1 MMSIKIIAMI
11 ANVKTQMPEAH
22 VVHDVLKLHQHH
34 LLSIVF
40 LMNRLLQNNAPRLVE
55 WLTVSE
61 NLQHPTVE
69 KHVPNMNV
77 KHVMANVQPLLCAF
91 GMGAHG
97 EHNHQL
103 FGELTD
109 GAQIRL
115 KMMKPLL
122 LFDYIELM
130 KINRQ
135 LTISMQ
141 KQKKILQ
148 FKNSLRTYLYHFIT
162 YVKKSKPKKDTYMI
176 ILIFFRSWISK
187 LFNPHDQPDVMF
199 IWNYST

>member
-77 KHVMANVQPLLCAF
+77 KHVMANVRPLLCAF

-141 KQKKILQ
+141 KQKKNTSIQ
-148 FKNSLRTYLYHFIT
+148 KVIENVFIPFYNVCEKIKT
-162 YVKKSKPKKDTYMI
+162 KKRHIYDNFDIFSIMDIKVIQPK
-176 ILIFFRSWISK
+176 
-187 LFNPHDQPDVMF
+187 
-199 IWNYST
+199 